1 MKLTKNDIRQKRA
14 ELVEVLLED
23 RRQAGR
29 GGGVRTDVATPPGY
43 AAAAPQHAENNLHGG
58 GRRRQG

>member
-14 ELVEVLLED
+14 ELFEVLLED

-29 GGGVRTDVATPPGY
+29 GGGVRTDVATPP
-43 AAAAPQHAENNLHGG
+43 A
-58 GRRRQG
+58 